1 MPRKRVYYHNRFV
14 HKEIHMELHHQH
26 AHHHTHESSTTRF
39 ALVVVLNVII
49 TVAEYIG
56 GVVSGSLALISDAGH
71 NLSDVASLV
80 LGYIGQRVSR
90 RKQGKTYSFGFK
102 RVEVLIA
109 LVNALT
115 LLAIGAYII
124 FEAIER
130 YIVVQPVNPFIML
143 PVAFVGLVGNVIS
156 MLLLYKSRGENLNI
170 KAAFLHLLYDAVSSV
185 GVIIVGFV
193 LFINSSWV
201 ILDVVVSVAIA
212 LMIVASSLDIIKNSL
227 RIFLQGVP
235 MHLDFDEV
243 YNALM
248 GMPAVDSVHGL
259 HIWSVDSNEVFLS
272 CHVCILEGES
282 SLNTDSLIQAINTM
296 LEEKFGIT
304 HTTLQIEHTNLCTLK
319 GGNCCR

>member
-1 MPRKRVYYHNRFV
+1 
-14 HKEIHMELHHQH
+14 MELHHQH